1 MSKEQNAVKIHILEK
16 EYLVACADEERDAL
30 EASAKYL
37 GDKMAEIRGAGK
49 VVGVDR
55 IAVMAGLNLAHE
67 AIEAGGAG
75 GDAPNSAG
83 TRLRKLNASI
93 EKTLSK
99 FRRREL
105 N

>member
-1 MSKEQNAVKIHILEK
+1 MSKEHNAVKISILDK
-16 EYLVACADEERDAL
+16 EYLVACEDEERDAL

-37 GDKMAEIRGAGK
+37 GDKMAKIRGAGK

-67 AIEAGGAG
+67 AIEGGG
-75 GDAPNSAG
+75 TSGDTQSSSGA
-83 TRLRKLNASI
+83 RLRKLNTRI